1 MPLPFGQST
10 TFRCGQSAGATSLDR
25 PGDYCLVCHTANTD
39 AVVLEL
45 DRERATV
52 TSLLDGSV
60 VGQRTVTTTPE
71 GEGSD
76 ETVVV
81 ELRNVAGLVADEVRR
96 TRPEEVYVTG
106 DRDVIAAVRPQLHTS
121 SFASRATTPSSG
133 SSTVRASP
141 PRVVDAAPAENWA
154 GATRRSSAVGRASE
168 SSAVAGHPHVKKV
181 IPGPI
186 DAGGAS
192 SPTGVR
198 AKATRADANG
208 NVRVLIRDGSSV
220 QENRVVTT
228 AGDRELGEHV
238 RADLNEAL
246 GKPTAGVAPAPDRWS
261 RHDNTSNEHGATATP
276 TTRVRR
282 TAGNDVRTS
291 RSTRARMECGE
302 RR

>member
-1 MPLPFGQST
+1 MDCRQ
-10 TFRCGQSAGATSLDR
+10 CATPLDR

-39 AVVLEL
+39 AAVLEL
-45 DRERATV
+45 GRKRATV

-76 ETVVV
+76 EPAVV
-81 ELRNVAGLVADEVRR
+81 ELRNFAGLVADEVRR
-96 TRPEEVYVTG
+96 KRPEEVYVTG
-106 DRDVIAAVRPQLHTS
+106 DRDVIAAVRPQLHYE
-121 SFASRATTPSSG
+121 FFRVEGDDPVQRVIDRQGEPALE
-133 SSTVRASP
+133 
-141 PRVVDAAPAENWA
+141 VVDVAPAEKL
-154 GATRRSSAVGRASE
+154 GGSHSTLIGGRSGQRVIQT
-168 SSAVAGHPHVKKV
+168 VAGHPHVKKV

-198 AKATRADANG
+198 AKATRADDNG

-246 GKPTAGVAPAPDRWS
+246 QEA
-261 RHDNTSNEHGATATP
+261 ELQ
-276 TTRVRR
+276 
-282 TAGNDVRTS
+282 
-291 RSTRARMECGE
+291 E
-302 RR
+302 